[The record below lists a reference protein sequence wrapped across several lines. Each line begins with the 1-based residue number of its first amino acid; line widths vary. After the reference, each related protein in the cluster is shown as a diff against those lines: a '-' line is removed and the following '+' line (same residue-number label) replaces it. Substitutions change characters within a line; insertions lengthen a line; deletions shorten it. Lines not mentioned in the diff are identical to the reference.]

1 MAVHKEHKARLVSW
15 NQDQAYT
22 GLFQIHFS
30 ENKDRNS
37 GADVMDNITKVGCG
51 RVAYRLSPLLLTSQ

>member
-1 MAVHKEHKARLVSW
+1 MHEEHEARLVSW
-15 NQDQAYT
+15 NQDQAYM

-37 GADVMDNITKVGCG
+37 GADVMDNVTRVGCG
-51 RVAYRLSPLLLTSQ
+51 RVACRLSPLLLTPQ